1 METKPFSL
9 QSPEQV
15 AKDYG
20 GNKQKIA
27 QAAQMGTIDPTAA
40 VLAGMFIDRMRSAQV
55 AESAPQQTVAQQVLT
70 PQPQMP
76 MGAPPPQAGGLG
88 ATPPAMGMAPP
99 PETPGMEAQQMG
111 VEPQMGMAE
120 GGIIGLDIPDGM
132 YDEPSN
138 GGFNDGFSG
147 GGLVAFAKGG
157 YTLDTA
163 WNRIK
168 KLEGGLGPNGEM
180 RVSSAGAVGPSQLM
194 PATAPEAARLA
205 GLPWDEKRYR
215 TDPAYNEA
223 LGKAYYASRVAA
235 RGGDYAKAA
244 LDYHSGMG
252 NVDKGNIGPAGKA
265 YLRGFLEEL
274 PEQDMGTAQGRA
286 MSFEDQLGRV
296 KGLWGELP
304 DMGSQQL
311 KDYYNKELSPEERE
325 KARKD
330 DMWMAL
336 ANIGANMAASDSPF
350 FFQSVGKALA
360 ETLPGVEADKKE
372 RKAAE
377 TEARKALREIWGME
391 REDQKDMLKMA
402 NEFQKTELGV
412 EESQA
417 EREARAQ
424 QAQAEMEN
432 RLALQKLQNQGAIA
446 AAQARPTNPSDLEQK
461 VSWVMQAGLA
471 KDPMS
476 ALQYL
481 KDNGYLSA
489 QQQGGGLPIFGPQ
502 AQAGAPAGGQPNVIN
517 VGGWND

>member
-40 VLAGMFIDRMRSAQV
+40 VLAGMFIDRMRSAQM

-76 MGAPPPQAGGLG
+76 TMPPPQAGGLG

-99 PETPGMEAQQMG
+99 PESPGMEAQQTG
-111 VEPQMGMAE
+111 VQAPEGMAE

-138 GGFNDGFSG
+138 GGFNDGYNG

-265 YLRGFLEEL
+265 YLRGFSGGL
-274 PEQDMGTAQGRA
+274 PEQDMTTPEGRA
-286 MSFEDQLGRV
+286 LSYEDQLSRV
-296 KGLWGELP
+296 KGLWGDLP
-304 DMGSQQL
+304 DMGTGQL
-311 KDYYNKELSPEERE
+311 KDYYNKELSPEEQE
-325 KARKD
+325 KSRKD

-336 ANIGANMAASDSPF
+336 ANIGANMAATDSPY

-360 ETLPGVEADKKE
+360 ATLPGVEADKKE

-377 TEARKALREIWGME
+377 KEARHALAEIFGME
-391 REDQKDMLKMA
+391 RKDQKDMLSFA
-402 NEFQKTELGV
+402 NDLQKTELGA
-412 EESQA
+412 EEADTERGFRASEA
-417 EREARAQ
+417 EKERQWRSDEAAKERA
-424 QAQAEMEN
+424 ANEA
-432 RLALQKLQNQGAIA
+432 LAKLKV
-446 AAQARPTNPSDLEQK
+446 NPSDMESAIYILQNGTPEQK
-461 VSWVMQAGLA
+461 AALESWMKMKQ
-471 KDPMS
+471 
-476 ALQYL
+476 QY
-481 KDNGYLSA
+481 GT
-489 QQQGGGLPIFGPQ
+489 QQMGGGLPLFGGQ
-502 AQAGAPAGGQPNVIN
+502 QGATSPAGGQPGVIN